1 MKHIALLAAAAAIG
15 LATCAPASADPFQF
29 VITGDYSA
37 SFVLDSNPTP
47 DAAFS
52 GSYFTLWDVPGFPD
66 AVLGVADVSFFN
78 AVNGGGLG
86 IEDFYGFNLLFLSD
100 GPQLYS
106 GTEANPIFKTGTFAL
121 TEYQGSGNYSLT
133 ISALGVPEPASWG
146 LMIAGFGLAGAALRR
161 RTYKQGKTSV
171 AYAA

>member
-1 MKHIALLAAAAAIG
+1 MKHIALFTAAAAIS
-15 LATCAPASADPFQF
+15 LAISVPASADPLQF
-29 VITGDYSA
+29 VITGDYNA
-37 SFVLDSNPTP
+37 SFVLDSNPVP
-47 DAAFS
+47 DAAFTN
-52 GSYFTLWDVPGFPD
+52 SYFTLWDVPGFPD
-66 AVLGVADVSFFN
+66 AVADVADVSFFN
-78 AVNGGGLG
+78 ALNGGGLG

-121 TEYQGSGNYSLT
+121 SEYQGSGSYSLT

-161 RTYKQGKTSV
+161 RSYKKGTISV